1 MGWIGGDLS
10 HEQDELQ
17 EHDGPEPR
25 TRSDHRR
32 GPATRSAARVVIPAS
47 VERGPSTL
55 PGALAG
61 AATGAVRVVT
71 DKVKLPVFTGA
82 RRTLGRAS

>member
-1 MGWIGGDLS
+1 M
-10 HEQDELQ
+10 
-17 EHDGPEPR
+17 
-25 TRSDHRR
+25 
-32 GPATRSAARVVIPAS
+32 IPAS